1 MKKLLALVLALV
13 MTLGLATVGAN
24 AAFADAESIEHS
36 EAADILNAL
45 GVIDGKEN
53 NNFDPKGDVKRSEM
67 AKMVAITLLGDVDAS
82 AFKGT
87 PVNLDDIN
95 GHWAEGWIK
104 FCVIQGIVGGKGNG
118 KFDPDANVTAVE
130 AAKMLLVA
138 IGYDAK
144 VQGYIGDQWQINVVR
159 DAQQK
164 GFYDELRGLSADKA
178 LTRDEAA
185 QMIYNAARAGMIIKE
200 ASQNRDSNGLIT
212 DSYVDTEYRNIAAGG
227 KLTLLWDTFEAYEI
241 EEAQL
246 TGITYDNDKGEY
258 VYTITGGTAT
268 VTPGAGGVPA
278 APTIA
283 TIRGR
288 LRSTTD
294 YSDLYG
300 MTVHTVSY
308 EKNNRTYLYG
318 MYADNGAKVLENTI
332 LGGIDVDA
340 KGTGGDYTVK
350 ANGNKYET
358 DGTTNALFFPFNMGF
373 GAAIAAGAVN
383 NTVAGTG
390 VIKGAAGSTNTN
402 AFGAYYTAKV
412 IDNDGDGEVDIIIY
426 KPVEVAKVTYAGSN
440 NISVDN
446 TYTVPGAVTSFTY
459 ADNTIE
465 TGIAKDDYVL
475 ITRANNT
482 PTRKPVITK
491 IADSVSGT
499 VSRINSY
506 NTYTANDAS
515 TGSGT
520 GTEASNAKA
529 IVVDGTTYNITR
541 GVNPVASVDG
551 LNHLDV
557 TDVVTASSIG
567 KTLKAAVYNTFL
579 FDVDAVSKTGVDK
592 FAVVTAAEGT
602 LGSLSKYLRAN
613 LLFSDGTSQVVNVAK
628 DYSASGDGLINKLV
642 VFTESDGVYR
652 LAEIKNTTAW
662 NTVVNGGTMAPD
674 ATTGVIYGKD
684 ADGNLQVTFP
694 AITGVAGTVAPTTY
708 AASTITLD
716 FTSGE
721 GVGDTTSDVYSRTT
735 GRTTDGNYIAD
746 DATLFVQKTNGDWTV
761 TTGANFKR
769 GNNAINYALD
779 SVSKTT
785 KFTTIGVGYSA
796 TTVATSATNYAFVTS
811 GVATVANASGDN
823 VYSFTIWD
831 GKTSQDVTTSNTYST
846 TSGKALNLTKGG
858 VIAYSVNADGTIK
871 IEESYDGAADT
882 DTATTGTDQGLHQSA
897 VLAYDPTPN
906 KDGDYSISLST
917 AASAVY
923 LGAAGNTRAAAN
935 TTPLNTVITSDTTVL
950 YVNHDGSNWTG
961 IEGGSVR
968 LATETATTGT
978 FYTNAAYVYR
988 DTGTSLEVLVIEI
1001 DNNWADGAM

>member
-373 GAAIAAGAVN
+373 GAAIAAGLVG

-390 VIKGAAGSTNTN
+390 VIKTAAGATNNN

-465 TGIAKDDYVL
+465 AGIAKDDYVL

-506 NTYTANDAS
+506 NGTDGSTA
-515 TGSGT
+515 
-520 GTEASNAKA
+520 TEATYAKEIA
-529 IVVDGTTYNITR
+529 IDGTKYNITR
-541 GVNPVASVDG
+541 AVTGGGAN
-551 LNHLDV
+551 LDV

-592 FAVVTAAEGT
+592 FAIVTAAETSVGA
-602 LGSLSKYLRAN
+602 LSKYLRAN

-628 DYSASGDGLINKLV
+628 NYGTTGDNLINKLV

-652 LAEIKNTTAW
+652 LAEIKNTAAW
-662 NTVVNGGTMAPD
+662 TGVGAGAALPAD
-674 ATTGVIYGKD
+674 ATGVIYGKD

-694 AITGVAGTVAPTTY
+694 AIAGVPGSVTPTTY

-735 GRTTDGNYIAD
+735 GRTTAGNYIAD

-779 SVSKTT
+779 SVNKTT

-846 TSGKALNLTKGG
+846 TSGKALSLAKGG

-871 IEESYDGAADT
+871 IEESYDGAGDT
-882 DTATTGTDQGLHQSA
+882 DTATTGPDQGLYQSA

-935 TTPLNTVITSDTTVL
+935 TAPLNTVITSDTTVL